1 MIVKFHPLSKEIEWV
16 VPPPKP
22 ASEYKPEW
30 LKRLNGIDGPPRYGD
45 NVIVNRTAQMCKP
58 FVDTFET
65 GYIQESWCDIHV
77 AIGPDG
83 MLHYNQSAT
92 PQMMSHRGNP
102 ESGKQLQ
109 LPKHFY
115 STEFVW
121 HQPYVA
127 ELPKG
132 YSMIIT
138 HPLNHWNLPFVTMT
152 GIIENDTFVYESA
165 SNNLPFN
172 IYNWFTGIIPAGT
185 PLFQFIPIKRDKWER
200 SIEEYNQERQAKS
213 IHQIRRKFA
222 NQYRSLHWK
231 RKEYK

>member
-1 MIVKFHPLSKEIEWV
+1 M

-45 NVIVNRTAQMCKP
+45 NVIVNRTAQLCKP

-92 PQMMSHRGNP
+92 PQMMSHRGNA

>member
-1 MIVKFHPLSKEIEWV
+1 M